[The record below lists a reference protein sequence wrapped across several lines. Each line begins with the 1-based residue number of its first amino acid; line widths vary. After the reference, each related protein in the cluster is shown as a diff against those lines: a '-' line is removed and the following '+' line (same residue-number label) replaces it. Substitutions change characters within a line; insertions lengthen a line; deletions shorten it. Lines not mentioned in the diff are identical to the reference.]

1 MIAAELLTPEEWA
14 ALVDQAVTMGLPG
27 AAEAQ
32 FQLLLADAV
41 TDETGGAGGTSPAS
55 VAAPPELPSEP
66 EPTIPWKEVME
77 MVPEEEVV
85 EVIDEDTTEGR
96 AARYIARKQGT
107 RPAQPRGQ
115 RRQPTL
121 RAFDTPEDLD
131 YQDVG
136 EEQDEKES
144 GPLMQND
151 GSITASQR

>member
-1 MIAAELLTPEEWA
+1 MTKAEWAELVE
-14 ALVDQAVTMGLPG
+14 QAVTMGLPG

-41 TDETGGAGGTSPAS
+41 ALDETGGAGGTSPAS

-77 MVPEEEVV
+77 MVPEEELM
-85 EVIDEDTTEGR
+85 EPAEDTTEGR
-96 AARYIARKQGT
+96 AQRYIARKQGAQA
-107 RPAQPRGQ
+107 AQPRGQ

-121 RAFDTPEDLD
+121 RPFDTPEDLA

>member
-41 TDETGGAGGTSPAS
+41 AVPHPFTLAKNEGM
-55 VAAPPELPSEP
+55 PSEP
-66 EPTIPWKEVME
+66 VLTI
-77 MVPEEEVV
+77 PEEEPV
-85 EVIDEDTTEGR
+85 EPDEDTTEGR
-96 AARYIARKQGT
+96 AQRYIARKQG
-107 RPAQPRGQ
+107 AQAAPPRGQ

-121 RAFDTPEDLD
+121 RAFDTPEDLA

>member
-1 MIAAELLTPEEWA
+1 VTKAEWA

-27 AAEAQ
+27 ATEAQ

-41 TDETGGAGGTSPAS
+41 TDSAGQPQSWAEFLVPSGPLGKPA
-55 VAAPPELPSEP
+55 VPGLIRYIPPSEP
-66 EPTIPWKEVME
+66 EPTID
-77 MVPEEEVV
+77 EEEPV
-85 EVIDEDTTEGR
+85 EFDEDTTEGR

>member
-1 MIAAELLTPEEWA
+1 MTEAEWA
-14 ALVDQAVTMGLPG
+14 ALVDRAATMGLPG

-41 TDETGGAGGTSPAS
+41 TDETGGAGGTSPAPA
-55 VAAPPELPSEP
+55 AAPPELPSEP

-77 MVPEEEVV
+77 MVPEEELV
-85 EVIDEDTTEGR
+85 EPAEDTTESR
-96 AARYIARKQGT
+96 AERYIARKQGA

-121 RAFDTPEDLD
+121 RAFDTPEDLA